1 MNTEESQLFG
11 AELDAHRPLL
21 LGHCYR
27 MLGHPQDA
35 ADAVQDTFVRAMRGR
50 DTLRAEASLR
60 AWLVRIATN
69 VCLDELGRRKRR
81 DLPTAGPPGSLTDA
95 IETRPSDEW
104 IAPIPDTWLHAAA
117 PALAA
122 RLDGPD
128 ERLARRESVRLAFVA
143 ALQHLPPRQRAAL
156 LLTQVLDWSAAE
168 VATALE
174 TTVASVNSALQRA
187 RARLAELDP
196 APAGHDDD
204 AAEELLRRYMV
215 AFERFDMDAL
225 AALLTEDVRFSM
237 PPITLWLQGPEQVA
251 TFLSA
256 GPGAECR
263 GSRVV
268 PLRANGLPAFAQY
281 RHGGATPW
289 GVVVLEPRG
298 DRIAGITTFLDVDTL
313 FPLFDL
319 PPRWS

>member
-1 MNTEESQLFG
+1 MNTEESHLLG

-35 ADAVQDTFVRAMRGR
+35 ADAVQDTFLRAMRGR
-50 DTLRAEASLR
+50 DTLRAEGALG

-81 DLPTAGPPGSLTDA
+81 DLPTAAPPGALTDA
-95 IETRPSDEW
+95 IETRPADEW
-104 IAPIPDTWLHAAA
+104 IAPIPDAWLQGRSAA
-117 PALAA
+117 
-122 RLDGPD
+122 DGGAGEGPH
-128 ERLARRESVRLAFVA
+128 EHLARRESVRLAFVA

-168 VATALE
+168 AATALE

-187 RARLAELDP
+187 RARLDELGPSPGD
-196 APAGHDDD
+196 GDDEVS
-204 AAEELLRRYMV
+204 EELLRRYMA
-215 AFERFDMDAL
+215 AFERFDMDTL

-237 PPITLWLQGPEQVA
+237 PPITLWIQGPAQVA
-251 TFLSA
+251 AFLSV

-281 RHGGATPW
+281 RHGGETPW
-289 GVVVLEPRG
+289 GIVVLEPRG
-298 DRIAGITTFLDVDTL
+298 DRVAGITTFLDVDAL
-313 FPLFDL
+313 FPVFDL
-319 PPRWS
+319 PRRWP